1 MSKTWKWILGI
12 VVVLLVVTLLATPFL
27 LRSALPASAANR
39 PLVQPRAWDG
49 FKSNDRPFNDWDC
62 HPAMMPFSRD
72 YLPFGGLFM
81 GLGMLLSLVIPAA
94 VLFGIIYG
102 AVRLALKNSQMTF
115 PPAVAPPPTSPCPK
129 CGFAV
134 QTGWKYCPACGAEQ

>member
-1 MSKTWKWILGI
+1 MSKTWKWLLGI
-12 VVVLLVVTLLATPFL
+12 VAVLLVVTLLATPFI
-27 LRSALPASAANR
+27 LRSALPANAPNR
-39 PLVQPRAWDG
+39 ALVQPRAWDG
-49 FKSNDRPFNDWDC
+49 FKSNGRPFNDWKH
-62 HPAMMPFSRD
+62 HPEMMPFSRN

-102 AVRLALKNSQMTF
+102 AVRLALKNSQTIL
-115 PPAVAPPPTSPCPK
+115 PPAVAPRPTHPCPK

-134 QTGWKYCPACGAEQ
+134 QTDWKYCPACGAEQ

>member
-12 VVVLLVVTLLATPFL
+12 VAVLLVVTFLATPFL

-49 FKSNDRPFNDWDC
+49 FKSNGRPFNDWNR
-62 HPAMMPFSRD
+62 HPARVPFSRD
-72 YLPFGGLFM
+72 YLPFGGLFR
-81 GLGMLLSLVIPAA
+81 GLGMLLSLVLPAA

-102 AVRLALKNSQMTF
+102 AVRLALKNSQTIL
-115 PPAVAPPPTSPCPK
+115 PPAVAPLLTHPCPK

-134 QTGWKYCPACGAEQ
+134 QTGWKHCPACGAEQ